1 LVAVTVFRVVDVG
14 IVNKA
19 ATIIIR
25 RCKGEGRVGKSTS
38 LYGDGL
44 GDALSVSRYWL
55 VLANISNNGQVTVAL
70 GLFRKDSGL
79 HSHTPI
85 STVVKNTIYSTK

>member
-1 LVAVTVFRVVDVG
+1 V
-14 IVNKA
+14 
-19 ATIIIR
+19 
-25 RCKGEGRVGKSTS
+25 GRVGNSTY

-55 VLANISNNGQVTVAL
+55 ALAHVSDNGQVTIAL
-70 GLFRKDSGL
+70 GQSRKESGL

-85 STVVKNTIYSTK
+85 STVGITLSILPNSKKKHRI

>member
-1 LVAVTVFRVVDVG
+1 VDVG
-14 IVNKA
+14 IINKA

-25 RCKGEGRVGKSTS
+25 RCRGEGRVGNSTF

-55 VLANISNNGQVTVAL
+55 VLAHISDNGQVTVAL
-70 GLFRKDSGL
+70 GQSRKESGL
-79 HSHTPI
+79 HSLTPI
-85 STVVKNTIYSTK
+85 STVVKTLSILPNSK

>member
-1 LVAVTVFRVVDVG
+1 MESR
-14 IVNKA
+14 N
-19 ATIIIR
+19 
-25 RCKGEGRVGKSTS
+25 STF

-55 VLANISNNGQVTVAL
+55 LLAHISNDGQVTVAL
-70 GLFRKDSGL
+70 GQSRKESGL

-85 STVVKNTIYSTK
+85 SRVVKHNLFYQITNESAQNIVK

>member
-1 LVAVTVFRVVDVG
+1 MDVG
-14 IVNKA
+14 IINKA

-25 RCKGEGRVGKSTS
+25 RCRGEGRVGNSTF

-55 VLANISNNGQVTVAL
+55 VLAHINNDGQVTVAL
-70 GLFRKDSGL
+70 GQSRKESGL

-85 STVVKNTIYSTK
+85 STVVKTQSILPNNK